1 MTHSGTTAKV
11 EGPRN
16 ASKVPLPKD
25 GLTKHLETRLEEIVN
40 TITHGIGTLLAIAGL
55 VVLVMLA
62 KATGDTVRVVTLSV
76 FGGCLVLTYLA
87 STLYHA
93 LPIGRWK
100 YRALIL
106 DHASIYLLIAG
117 TYTPVLLITL
127 YGSWGWTLFAIIWIT
142 AAIGVVLKLF
152 FVERFRLLST
162 MMYLAMGWMLV
173 VAVKPMLAVMP
184 AGGWAWLLA
193 GGLAYSGGVIFFLWE
208 RLPFNHA
215 IWHLF
220 VIAGSVC
227 HFLMILWY
235 VLPQAA

>member
-1 MTHSGTTAKV
+1 M
-11 EGPRN
+11 
-16 ASKVPLPKD
+16 PKD